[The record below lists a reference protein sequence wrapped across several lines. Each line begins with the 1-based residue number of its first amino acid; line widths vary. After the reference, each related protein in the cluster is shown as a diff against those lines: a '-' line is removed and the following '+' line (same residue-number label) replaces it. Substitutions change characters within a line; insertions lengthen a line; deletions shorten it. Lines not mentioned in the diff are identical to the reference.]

1 MAHRYLIKLMQQYNR
16 ATGNKETV
24 LYDPLFLDWLKQYK
38 ESLLLLKQYYK
49 ELGVNLDSTKIYETD
64 KGLSDRIVNDIN
76 QQITQYYDPY
86 EYIDYNKDGKLVRT
100 NDMDRKNKKREEE
113 VLNGSDLI
121 FTFNPYHWDNI
132 AYYPAIIEKGVPISI
147 SMVGMKKDQDRELK
161 IAYIEAIK
169 KYLPNCEYFEKE
181 DKDRFYKCIKS
192 KSYIDHSKVQAQPVK
207 TELYGASKFRPKK

>member
-49 ELGVNLDSTKIYETD
+49 ELGVNLDSTNIYETD

-100 NDMDRKNKKREEE
+100 NDMDRRNKKREEE

-121 FTFNPYHWDNI
+121 FTFNPYHWDNS
-132 AYYPAIIEKGVPISI
+132 A
-147 SMVGMKKDQDRELK
+147 
-161 IAYIEAIK
+161 
-169 KYLPNCEYFEKE
+169 
-181 DKDRFYKCIKS
+181 
-192 KSYIDHSKVQAQPVK
+192 
-207 TELYGASKFRPKK
+207 